1 MERMTILH
9 SVFRNFA
16 VILVVA
22 GFGLTMA
29 KLPINPWL
37 SGVSCALGVVAL
49 MTWAEAKSE
58 PSRNRRKKPT
68 RVRACPAVSEWTGRP
83 APPTVRHRSSPMSG
97 QPIVVKAG
105 RMLAATD
112 RKIVLFRD
120 VLAARLAKP
129 TSRREMNSLKI
140 GG

>member
-1 MERMTILH
+1 MTILH

-37 SGVSCALGVVAL
+37 SGVSCALGVAAL

-68 RVRACPAVSEWTGRP
+68 RVRACPASPNGPVDPPRRRCDTGRHQCP
-83 APPTVRHRSSPMSG
+83 ANQSS
-97 QPIVVKAG
+97 
-105 RMLAATD
+105 
-112 RKIVLFRD
+112 
-120 VLAARLAKP
+120 
-129 TSRREMNSLKI
+129 
-140 GG
+140 